1 MRVGDADRERVAERL
16 RVALEEGR
24 LSFYEYDDRVREA
37 YAAKT
42 YSELDRLL
50 VDLPTPAPAS
60 VAVPVTGTVRWPDQ
74 RGRYPGATRRWLAER
89 WGGWLS
95 AVSISTG
102 IWGVIS
108 LLSGGLTY
116 FWPVWVAGP
125 WGVVLLVHSI
135 SGLANR
141 EPQRWAA
148 KRARKRVERDAR
160 REARGIEQG

>member
-24 LSFYEYDDRVREA
+24 LSFYEYDDRVGEA

-50 VDLPTPAPAS
+50 ADLPAPAPTQ
-60 VAVPVTGTVRWPDQ
+60 VAVPAKGAVAGPDAK
-74 RGRYPGATRRWLAER
+74 GRYPGATRHWLAER

-95 AVSISTG
+95 AVAIVTG
-102 IWGVIS
+102 IWAVTS
-108 LLSGGLTY
+108 LLNRGPYY
-116 FWPVWVAGP
+116 FWPGWVAGP
-125 WGVVLLVHSI
+125 WGVVLLVHTI

-141 EPQRWAA
+141 EPQRLAA
-148 KRARKRVERDAR
+148 KRARKAALRE
-160 REARGIEQG
+160 REAKEIEQG